1 MVVWPAMVKFDG
13 DPELDYLA
21 DEIEWKRESEL
32 HYLGYQE
39 EDVLID
45 SVGAIFTLNEP
56 KDNTVKIIPT
66 NKNSTLEEITE
77 LVKAHE
83 SSLGSCCVAKIG
95 FDSILTAVNSIKS
108 PL

>member
-39 EDVLID
+39 DDVIID
-45 SVGAIFTLNEP
+45 SVGSIFTLNDP
-56 KDNTVKIIPT
+56 KDNSTKIMPT
-66 NKNSTLEEITE
+66 NKNSTLEEVIE

-95 FDSILTAVNSIKS
+95 FDSILVAVNSIKS